1 MSISSSLSAGVV
13 GLASHA
19 TRLATISDNI
29 ANSQTPGYKRVE
41 ANFHSM
47 VVTSGGGT
55 YTAGGVRTTTQ
66 RYIDQESVITTT
78 SNSTDLAVSGRGFLP
93 VAQATEVLAGSETP
107 QMFLTTT
114 GSFRTDANG
123 YLRTA
128 SGQILLGWPANL
140 DGSIPNYPRATSE
153 ALEPVRIN
161 VNQFSGEPT
170 TRIELGINLPAT
182 ETEAGSLGDPL
193 TQSIEYYD
201 NLGRAETLEFTFTPV
216 LPATGTSNQWSLEIA
231 DSADPGTIIGQYDLE
246 FDDARTL
253 GGTLL
258 NVGDVTGGPYDAATG
273 ILTIS
278 APSGPIDI
286 NIGRPGLNEG
296 LSQLSDIFAPFNI
309 SRDGAPVGKVTSVEV
324 DETGLVNAFYDT
336 GTTRTLY
343 QVPLVDI
350 PNPNGMAAAGSQ
362 LYMPTP
368 ESGSFFLWDAGN
380 GSTGDILSFALE
392 ESATDIANELT
403 ELIRTQRAYSSNA
416 KVIQTVDEM
425 LQEATNIKR

>member
-1 MSISSSLSAGVV
+1 MSISSSFSAGIV
-13 GLASHA
+13 GLASNA

-47 VVTSGGGT
+47 VVTSGNGS
-55 YTAGGVRTTTQ
+55 YTAGGVRATTQ
-66 RYIDQESVITTT
+66 RYIDQNSAIAST
-78 SNSTDLAVSGRGFLP
+78 SNATDLAVSGRGFLP
-93 VAQATEVLAGSETP
+93 VAQATEVLAGEENP
-107 QMFLTTT
+107 QMFLATT

-123 YLRTA
+123 YLRTP
-128 SGQILLGWPANL
+128 SGQMLLGWPANL
-140 DGSIPNYPRATSE
+140 DGSIPNFPRATNE
-153 ALEPVRIN
+153 ALEPVRVN
-161 VNQFSGEPT
+161 VNQLSGEPT

-182 ETEAGSLGDPL
+182 ETEFGAPGDPL
-193 TQSIEYYD
+193 IQTIEYFD

-216 LPATGTSNQWSLEIA
+216 VPGAGTSNQWALQIV
-231 DSADPGTIIGQYDLE
+231 DSADPATIIGEYDLE
-246 FDDARTL
+246 FNDAPTL

-258 NVGDVTGGPYDAATG
+258 GVTDIGGGPYDPATG
-273 ILTIS
+273 ILTVT

-324 DETGLVNAFYDT
+324 DETGRVNAFYDT
-336 GTTRTLY
+336 GTIRTLY
-343 QVPLVDI
+343 QVPLVDM
-350 PNPNGMAAAGSQ
+350 PNPNGMAAVGSQ

-392 ESATDIANELT
+392 ESATDVANELT

>member
-1 MSISSSLSAGVV
+1 
-13 GLASHA
+13 
-19 TRLATISDNI
+19 
-29 ANSQTPGYKRVE
+29 
-41 ANFHSM
+41 M

-66 RYIDQESVITTT
+66 RYIDQESAITTT

>member
-13 GLASHA
+13 GLASNA

-66 RYIDQESVITTT
+66 RLIDQDSAITTT
-78 SNSTDLAVSGRGFLP
+78 SNATDLAVSGRGFLP
-93 VAQATEVLAGSETP
+93 VAQATEVLAGSESP
-107 QMFLTTT
+107 QMFLTST

-128 SGQILLGWPANL
+128 SGQMLLGWPANL

-182 ETEAGSLGDPL
+182 ETEVGALGDPL

-201 NLGRAETLEFTFTPV
+201 NLGRAEALEFTFTPV
-216 LPATGTSNQWSLEIA
+216 VPAAGTSNQWTLEIV
-231 DSADPGTIIGQYDLE
+231 DSADPATILGQYELE

-258 NVGDVTGGPYDAATG
+258 NVTDISGGPYNPATG
-273 ILTIS
+273 ILTVT

-286 NIGRPGLNEG
+286 NIGRYGLNEG
-296 LSQLSDIFAPFNI
+296 LSQLSDLFAPFNI

-324 DETGLVNAFYDT
+324 DATGLVNAFYDT

>member
-66 RYIDQESVITTT
+66 RYIDQDSAITTT

-93 VAQATEVLAGSETP
+93 VAQATEVLSGSETP

-140 DGSIPNYPRATSE
+140 DGTIPNYPRATSE

-182 ETEAGSLGDPL
+182 ETEAGALGDPL

-216 LPATGTSNQWSLEIA
+216 VPPAGTSNQWRLEIA
-231 DSADPGTIIGQYDLE
+231 DGADPATIIGQYDLE

-258 NVGDVTGGPYDAATG
+258 SVDDVSGGPYDSATG
-273 ILTIS
+273 ILTIT

-286 NIGRPGLNEG
+286 NIGRLGLNEG

>member
-66 RYIDQESVITTT
+66 RYIDQDSAITTT

-153 ALEPVRIN
+153 ALEPVRVN

-182 ETEAGSLGDPL
+182 ETEEGALGAPL

-201 NLGRAETLEFTFTPV
+201 NLGRAETLQFTFTPV
-216 LPATGTSNQWSLEIA
+216 VPATGTSNQWNLQIV
-231 DSADPGTIIGQYDLE
+231 DSADPATVIGEYDLE

-258 NVGDVTGGPYDAATG
+258 SATDVTGSPYDPATG
-273 ILTIS
+273 VLTIA
-278 APSGPIDI
+278 APSGPEPD
-286 NIGRPGLNEG
+286 RVYRRAESSEG
-296 LSQLSDIFAPFNI
+296 KL
-309 SRDGAPVGKVTSVEV
+309 
-324 DETGLVNAFYDT
+324 
-336 GTTRTLY
+336 
-343 QVPLVDI
+343 
-350 PNPNGMAAAGSQ
+350 
-362 LYMPTP
+362 
-368 ESGSFFLWDAGN
+368 
-380 GSTGDILSFALE
+380 
-392 ESATDIANELT
+392 
-403 ELIRTQRAYSSNA
+403 
-416 KVIQTVDEM
+416 
-425 LQEATNIKR
+425 

>member
-66 RYIDQESVITTT
+66 RYIDQDSAITTT

-93 VAQATEVLAGSETP
+93 VAQATEVLAGSESP

-153 ALEPVRIN
+153 ALEPVRVS

-182 ETEAGSLGDPL
+182 ETEEGALGTPL

-216 LPATGTSNQWSLEIA
+216 VPATGTSNQWNLQVV
-231 DSADPGTIIGQYDLE
+231 DSADPATVIGEYDLE

-258 NVGDVTGGPYDAATG
+258 NVTDVTGDPYDPVTG
-273 ILTIS
+273 VLTVT

-296 LSQLSDIFAPFNI
+296 LSQLSDIFAPFNV

-368 ESGSFFLWDAGN
+368 RKREL
-380 GSTGDILSFALE
+380 LSLGCWQWVYRGHPVF
-392 ESATDIANELT
+392 
-403 ELIRTQRAYSSNA
+403 RARGIGHRYR
-416 KVIQTVDEM
+416 Q
-425 LQEATNIKR
+425 

>member
-66 RYIDQESVITTT
+66 RYIDQESAITTT

-231 DSADPGTIIGQYDLE
+231 DSADPATIIGQYDLE

>member
-66 RYIDQESVITTT
+66 RYIDQDSAITTT

-93 VAQATEVLAGSETP
+93 VAKATEVLAGSETP

-153 ALEPVRIN
+153 ALEPVRVN

-182 ETEAGSLGDPL
+182 ETEEGAIGTPL

-201 NLGRAETLEFTFTPV
+201 NLGRAESLEFTFTPV
-216 LPATGTSNQWSLEIA
+216 VPATGTSNQWNLQIV
-231 DSADPGTIIGQYDLE
+231 DSADPATVIGEYNLE

-258 NVGDVTGGPYDAATG
+258 TATDVTGGPYDFATG
-273 ILTIS
+273 VFTIT

-324 DETGLVNAFYDT
+324 DESGFVTAFYDT

-350 PNPNGMAAAGSQ
+350 PNPNGMASAGSQ

-368 ESGSFFLWDAGN
+368 ESGSYFLWDAGN

>member
-1 MSISSSLSAGVV
+1 MSISSSLTAGVV
-13 GLASHA
+13 GLSSNA

-29 ANSQTPGYKRVE
+29 ANSQTPGYKRVD

-47 VVTSGGGT
+47 VVTSGGGA
-55 YTAGGVRTTTQ
+55 YTAGGVRATTQ
-66 RYIDQESVITTT
+66 RYIDHESAIATT
-78 SNSTDLAVSGRGFLP
+78 SNPTDLAVSGRGFLP
-93 VAQATEVLAGSETP
+93 VAQATEVMAGSETP
-107 QMFLTTT
+107 QMFLSST

-123 YLRTA
+123 YLRTE
-128 SGQILLGWPANL
+128 SGQMLLGWPANL

-153 ALEPVRIN
+153 ALEPVRVN

-182 ETEAGSLGDPL
+182 ETEAGAGGDPL
-193 TQSIEYYD
+193 TQSVEYYD
-201 NLGRAETLEFTFTPV
+201 NLGRAESLEITFTPAV
-216 LPATGTSNQWSLEIA
+216 PGAGTSNAWSMEIV
-231 DSADPGTIIGQYDLE
+231 DSGDPGTVIGQYDLE

-253 GGTLL
+253 GGTLR
-258 NVGDVTGGPYDAATG
+258 DVVDVSGGPYDPATG
-273 ILTIS
+273 VLTVA

-286 NIGRPGLNEG
+286 NIGRYGQNEG

-324 DETGLVNAFYDT
+324 DETGMVNAFYDT

-343 QVPLVDI
+343 QVPLADI

>member
-1 MSISSSLSAGVV
+1 MSISSSLSAGVA
-13 GLASHA
+13 GLSSNA

-41 ANFHSM
+41 ANFHAM
-47 VVTSGGGT
+47 VVSSGGGT

-66 RYIDQESVITTT
+66 RYIDQDSAITTT

-93 VAQATEVLAGSETP
+93 VAQATEVLAGSDSP

-128 SGQILLGWPANL
+128 TGQMLLGWPANL

-153 ALEPVRIN
+153 ALEPVRVS

-182 ETEAGSLGDPL
+182 ETEAGATGDTL

-201 NLGRAETLEFTFTPV
+201 NLGRPETLNFSFTPTV
-216 LPATGTSNQWSLEIA
+216 PATGTSNQWRLEIV
-231 DSADPGTIIGQYDLE
+231 DSADPLTILGQYDLE

-258 NVGDVTGGPYDAATG
+258 SVTDIAGGPYDSMTG
-273 ILTIS
+273 VLTIV

-286 NIGRPGLNEG
+286 KIGRLGQSEG

-324 DETGLVNAFYDT
+324 DERGLVNAFYDT

-350 PNPNGMAAAGSQ
+350 PNPNGMAAVGSQ

>member
-66 RYIDQESVITTT
+66 RYIDQDSAITTT

-93 VAQATEVLAGSETP
+93 VSQATEVLSGSETP

-140 DGSIPNYPRATSE
+140 DGTIPNYPRATSE

-182 ETEAGSLGDPL
+182 ETEAGALGDPL

-216 LPATGTSNQWSLEIA
+216 VPAAGTSNQWSLEIV
-231 DSADPGTIIGQYDLE
+231 DGADPATVIGQYDLE

-258 NVGDVTGGPYDAATG
+258 SVGDVTGGPYDAATG
-273 ILTIS
+273 ILTIT

-286 NIGRPGLNEG
+286 NIGRLGLNEG

>member
-66 RYIDQESVITTT
+66 RYIDQDSAIMTT
-78 SNSTDLAVSGRGFLP
+78 SNATDLAVSGRGFLP

-128 SGQILLGWPANL
+128 SGQMLLGWPANL

-182 ETEAGSLGDPL
+182 ETEEGASGDLL

-201 NLGRAETLEFTFTPV
+201 NLGRPETLEFTFTPV
-216 LPATGTSNQWSLEIA
+216 VPATGTSNQWSLEIV
-231 DSADPGTIIGQYDLE
+231 DSADPGTILGQYDLE

-273 ILTIS
+273 ILTIT
-278 APSGPIDI
+278 APSGPINI
-286 NIGRPGLNEG
+286 NIGRPGQNEG
-296 LSQLSDIFAPFNI
+296 LSQLSDIFAPFNV

-380 GSTGDILSFALE
+380 GSTGDILAFALE

>member
-1 MSISSSLSAGVV
+1 
-13 GLASHA
+13 
-19 TRLATISDNI
+19 
-29 ANSQTPGYKRVE
+29 
-41 ANFHSM
+41 
-47 VVTSGGGT
+47 
-55 YTAGGVRTTTQ
+55 VRTTTQ
-66 RYIDQESVITTT
+66 RYIDQESAIMTT
-78 SNSTDLAVSGRGFLP
+78 SNPTDLAVSGRGFLP
-93 VAQATEVLAGSETP
+93 VAQATEVLAGSASP
-107 QMFLTTT
+107 QMFLTST

-128 SGQILLGWPANL
+128 SGQMLLGWPANL
-140 DGSIPNYPRATSE
+140 DGSIPNHPRATSE

-170 TRIELGINLPAT
+170 TRIDLGINLPAT
-182 ETEAGSLGDPL
+182 QTEAGAVGDPL

-201 NLGRAETLEFTFTPV
+201 NLGRAESLELTFTPNV
-216 LPATGTSNQWSLEIA
+216 PATGMSNQWTLEIV
-231 DSADPGTIIGQYDLE
+231 DSADPATILGQYDLE

-258 NVGDVTGGPYDAATG
+258 GVTDVSGGPYDPATG
-273 ILTIS
+273 VLTVT
-278 APSGPIDI
+278 APSGPINI

-324 DETGLVNAFYDT
+324 DETGRVNAFYDT

-350 PNPNGMAAAGSQ
+350 PNPNGMAAVGSQ

-380 GSTGDILSFALE
+380 GSVGDILSFALE

>member
-66 RYIDQESVITTT
+66 RYIDQDSAITTT

-93 VAQATEVLAGSETP
+93 VAQATEVIAGSESP

-123 YLRTA
+123 YLRTT

-153 ALEPVRIN
+153 ALEPVRVN

-182 ETEAGSLGDPL
+182 ETETGALGTPL

-216 LPATGTSNQWSLEIA
+216 VPATGTSNQWSLQIV
-231 DSADPGTIIGQYDLE
+231 DSADPATVIGEYDLE

-258 NVGDVTGGPYDAATG
+258 GVTDVTGAPYDPATG
-273 ILTIS
+273 ILTIA

-296 LSQLSDIFAPFNI
+296 LSQLSDIFAPFNV

-324 DETGLVNAFYDT
+324 DETGLVNAYYDT

-350 PNPNGMAAAGSQ
+350 PNPNGMAAVGSQ

>member
-1 MSISSSLSAGVV
+1 M
-13 GLASHA
+13 
-19 TRLATISDNI
+19 
-29 ANSQTPGYKRVE
+29 
-41 ANFHSM
+41 
-47 VVTSGGGT
+47 
-55 YTAGGVRTTTQ
+55 
-66 RYIDQESVITTT
+66 
-78 SNSTDLAVSGRGFLP
+78 
-93 VAQATEVLAGSETP
+93 
-107 QMFLTTT
+107 
-114 GSFRTDANG
+114 
-123 YLRTA
+123 
-128 SGQILLGWPANL
+128 
-140 DGSIPNYPRATSE
+140 
-153 ALEPVRIN
+153 
-161 VNQFSGEPT
+161 
-170 TRIELGINLPAT
+170 
-182 ETEAGSLGDPL
+182 
-193 TQSIEYYD
+193 
-201 NLGRAETLEFTFTPV
+201 

>member
-66 RYIDQESVITTT
+66 RYIDQESAITTT

>member
-66 RYIDQESVITTT
+66 RYIDQDSAIATT
-78 SNSTDLAVSGRGFLP
+78 SNPTDLAVSGRGFLP
-93 VAQATEVLAGSETP
+93 VAQATEVLSGSETP

-182 ETEAGSLGDPL
+182 ETEVGALGDPL

-201 NLGRAETLEFTFTPV
+201 NLGRAQTLEFTFTPV
-216 LPATGTSNQWSLEIA
+216 VPTTGTSNQWTLA
-231 DSADPGTIIGQYDLE
+231 VVDGADPATVIGQYDLE

-258 NVGDVTGGPYDAATG
+258 SATDTVGGPYDPATG
-273 ILTIS
+273 IFTIT

-309 SRDGAPVGKVTSVEV
+309 GRDGAPVGKVTSVEV
-324 DETGLVNAFYDT
+324 DETGLVTAFYDT

>member
-1 MSISSSLSAGVV
+1 MSISSSLSAGVA
-13 GLASHA
+13 GLSSNA

-47 VVTSGGGT
+47 VVSSGGGT
-55 YTAGGVRTTTQ
+55 YTAGGVRSTTQ
-66 RYIDQESVITTT
+66 RYIDQDSAITTT

-93 VAQATEVLAGSETP
+93 VAQATEVLAGSDSP
-107 QMFLTTT
+107 QMFLATT

-128 SGQILLGWPANL
+128 TGQMLLGWPANL
-140 DGSIPNYPRATSE
+140 DGTIPNYPRATSE
-153 ALEPVRIN
+153 ALEPVRVN

-182 ETEAGSLGDPL
+182 ETEAGASGAPL

-201 NLGRAETLEFTFTPV
+201 NLGRPETLDFTFTPTV
-216 LPATGTSNQWSLEIA
+216 PAAGTSNQWTLDIA
-231 DSADPGTIIGQYDLE
+231 DSADPGTVLGQYTLE

-258 NVGDVTGGPYDAATG
+258 SVSDLAGGPYDPATG
-273 ILTIS
+273 TLTIT

-286 NIGRPGLNEG
+286 KIGRLGLSEG

-324 DETGLVNAFYDT
+324 DERGLVNAFYDT

-350 PNPNGMAAAGSQ
+350 PNPNGMAAVGSQ

>member
-66 RYIDQESVITTT
+66 RYIDQDSAITTT

-128 SGQILLGWPANL
+128 SGQMLLGWPANL

-182 ETEAGSLGDPL
+182 ETENGALGDPL

-201 NLGRAETLEFTFTPV
+201 NLGRAETLEFSFTPV
-216 LPATGTSNQWSLEIA
+216 VPATGTSNQWSLEIV
-231 DSADPGTIIGQYDLE
+231 DSADPATIIGQYDLE

-273 ILTIS
+273 ILTIT

>member
-66 RYIDQESVITTT
+66 RYIDQDSAIMTT
-78 SNSTDLAVSGRGFLP
+78 SNATDLAVSGRGFLP

-128 SGQILLGWPANL
+128 SGQMLLGWPANL

-182 ETEAGSLGDPL
+182 ETEEGASGDLL

-201 NLGRAETLEFTFTPV
+201 NLGRPETLEFTFTPV
-216 LPATGTSNQWSLEIA
+216 VPATGTSNQWSLEIV
-231 DSADPGTIIGQYDLE
+231 DSADPGTILGQYDLE

-273 ILTIS
+273 ILTIT

-286 NIGRPGLNEG
+286 NIGRPGQNEG
-296 LSQLSDIFAPFNI
+296 LSQLSDIFAPFNV

-380 GSTGDILSFALE
+380 GSTGDILAFALE

>member
-66 RYIDQESVITTT
+66 RYIDQESAITTT

-182 ETEAGSLGDPL
+182 ETEAGALGDPL

-216 LPATGTSNQWSLEIA
+216 VPAAGTSNQWSLEIV
-231 DSADPGTIIGQYDLE
+231 DSADPATIIGQYDLE

-273 ILTIS
+273 ILTIT

-286 NIGRPGLNEG
+286 NIGRIGLNEG